1 MTKKYRANFHFINVM
16 FCTKI
21 EINILKKC
29 RWNYRRKKKYKQLA
43 ILYSYVKK

>member
-21 EINILKKC
+21 EINIKKMQMELPE
-29 RWNYRRKKKYKQLA
+29 KKK
-43 ILYSYVKK
+43 V